1 MAASLSI
8 LSKDIRILDGLF
20 SLNDL
25 HKASGSDLKHKPSN
39 FMRMGQTLE
48 LVGEI
53 ERCSDVSNAFKRR
66 QGGTN
71 QGTWV
76 CKELVYAYAMWISA
90 KFHLAVIRAFDQMVT
105 QPQSDQAIGANGM
118 DILSSLVDGK
128 ISHLKGRKRASAKAR
143 FWNQIHAG
151 FDVRSGADIPECEF
165 NNARQ
170 FISEYVLE
178 GDYLPADQKQLPL
191 KQAPEYEYKEFGKS
205 YEDGQMILKEMKR
218 LLPKEAHSLIGQMDA
233 VLVHGW
239 TVMDE
244 TLMRLSISQ
253 KMLTRWRG

>member
-1 MAASLSI
+1 MAAHLVIFSH
-8 LSKDIRILDGLF
+8 DIRSVDGLF

-25 HKASGSDLKHKPSN
+25 HKASGSLNKHSPRYWTSN
-39 FMRMGQTLE
+39 EQTKE
-48 LVGEI
+48 LISEI
-53 ERCSDVSNAFKRR
+53 EKDGIPSISKKPRL
-66 QGGTN
+66 
-71 QGTWV
+71 GTWV

-105 QPQSDQAIGANGM
+105 QPQSDQAIGTNGM

-128 ISHLKGRKRASAKAR
+128 ISHLKGRERASAKAR

-151 FDVRSGADIPECEF
+151 FDVRSGADIPEREF

-244 TLMRLSISQ
+244 TLMRLNISQ